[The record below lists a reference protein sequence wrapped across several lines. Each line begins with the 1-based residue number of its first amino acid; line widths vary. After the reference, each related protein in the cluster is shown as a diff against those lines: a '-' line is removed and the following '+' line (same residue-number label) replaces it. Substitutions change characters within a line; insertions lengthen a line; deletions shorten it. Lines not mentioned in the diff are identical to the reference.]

1 MTAAATILHSAGL
14 ISDQSVGVGNPNIK
28 KIDLIVYHHNKH
40 ATKFPFL
47 CDCSIARSVGPYT
60 LILLPRGG
68 ETSFALRRRFT
79 L

>member
-1 MTAAATILHSAGL
+1 MHGWVCLPDLAIRASRG
-14 ISDQSVGVGNPNIK
+14 VGVLNPNK
-28 KIDLIVYHHNKH
+28 KNINLIVYHHKH

-68 ETSFALRRRFT
+68 ETSFALCSKFT